1 LLTKFTF
8 SKLFLAG
15 IIALFGSMVFDVFNR
30 ARGVFGSNVYTLIP
44 IILVAAGLG
53 LVGYDFWRRMH

>member
-1 LLTKFTF
+1 MAKFTF

-15 IIALFGSMVFDVFNR
+15 IIALFASMVSDVYNH
-30 ARGVFGSNVYTLIP
+30 ARGVYGTNVYTLIP
-44 IILVAAGLG
+44 IILVAIGLG